1 MDLPCVNVNPNE
13 DGPILFSFPTHV
25 ILISIVAR
33 AAARRRRW
41 VAKHIQ
47 IQISSRRIFTDA
59 PVSSSD
65 AHRDESLF
73 TLVSMIEKIKLR
85 RSTAND
91 HYVQRYLEMAPM
103 TLTKSQ
109 ALGFIA
115 EHNRHYNTPL
125 SVKQDLE
132 PVVLFILSTGVAPEQ
147 VASIAV
153 KAPLLFRSRRVDEL
167 FVMFELAGE
176 RLGGVEKARRMLLNR
191 PDAFVVDGPDAFRE
205 ALDGNAGGP

>member
-1 MDLPCVNVNPNE
+1 M
-13 DGPILFSFPTHV
+13 FSFPTRV

>member
-1 MDLPCVNVNPNE
+1 M
-13 DGPILFSFPTHV
+13 FSFATHV

-41 VAKHIQ
+41 VATHIQ
-47 IQISSRRIFTDA
+47 IQICPSRRIFTDA
-59 PVSSSD
+59 PVSSPD
-65 AHRDESLF
+65 GHRDESLF

-91 HYVQRYLEMAPM
+91 HYVQRYLEMAPIS
-103 TLTKSQ
+103 LTKSQ

-205 ALDGNAGGP
+205 ALDSNAGGP

>member
-1 MDLPCVNVNPNE
+1 M
-13 DGPILFSFPTHV
+13 FSFPIHV

>member
-115 EHNRHYNTPL
+115 
-125 SVKQDLE
+125 
-132 PVVLFILSTGVAPEQ
+132 
-147 VASIAV
+147 
-153 KAPLLFRSRRVDEL
+153 
-167 FVMFELAGE
+167 
-176 RLGGVEKARRMLLNR
+176 
-191 PDAFVVDGPDAFRE
+191 
-205 ALDGNAGGP
+205 